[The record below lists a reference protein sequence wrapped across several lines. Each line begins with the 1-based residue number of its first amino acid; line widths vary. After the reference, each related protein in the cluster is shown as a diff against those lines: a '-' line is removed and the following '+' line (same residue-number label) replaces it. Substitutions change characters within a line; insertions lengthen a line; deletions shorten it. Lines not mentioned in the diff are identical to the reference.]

1 MNGVVLTRTW
11 VRLVLIAIGAV
22 GGAVAFVVVPP
33 PIIGGAS
40 KVAAVFL
47 GAVWLTV
54 MGFAFKVADVTEA
67 PGLSPRQHERLEA
80 LIRGAVWRVW
90 RYAGA
95 NAVAAVFI
103 LIPSIIV
110 DAKATLSAWMVV
122 AAGAAVGFSVHAI
135 IVHAWWQEELRR
147 FRSQLRGAEREEH
160 LREKLAEKLS
170 VGQHGPLTEEERQA
184 IAKLHSKI
192 DWPSSPTQH

>member
-1 MNGVVLTRTW
+1 MNGVTLTKTW
-11 VRLVLIAIGAV
+11 LRLVLITIGAV
-22 GGAVAFVVVPP
+22 GGAVAFIVIPP
-33 PIIGGAS
+33 SIIGGAS

-47 GAVWLTV
+47 GAVWLTI

-67 PGLSPRQHERLEA
+67 PGLSPEQHEKLEA
-80 LIRGAVWRVW
+80 TVRGAVWRVW
-90 RYAGA
+90 LYAGA

-110 DAKATLSAWMVV
+110 DAKATLSGWMVV
-122 AAGAAVGFSVHAI
+122 TAGAAIGFSTHAI

-147 FRSQLRGAEREEH
+147 FRSQLRGVEREEK
-160 LREKLAEKLS
+160 LREKLVEKLS
-170 VGQHGPLTEEERQA
+170 VGQHDPLTEEERQT
-184 IAKLHSKI
+184 ISKLHTKI